1 MTKKIL
7 LVDDEP
13 QVLRLLQ
20 LSLEQAGYQVATAE
34 NGQQALE
41 QVASDKP
48 DLVLMD
54 SVMPLMDGMEALK
67 RLKSNVAT
75 AEIPVVMLTAKDCP
89 DEMAKS
95 WEVGTDLYLT
105 KPILTSELLDFIQT
119 ILS

>member
-20 LSLEQAGYQVATAE
+20 LSLEQAGYQVETAE

-41 QVASDKP
+41 QVASNKP

-54 SVMPLMDGMEALK
+54 SVMPMMDGLEALK
-67 RLKSNVAT
+67 RLKNDATT
-75 AEIPVVMLTAKDCP
+75 AEIPVVILTANDCP
-89 DEMAKS
+89 AEMAKG
-95 WEVGTDLYLT
+95 WEIGTDLYLT

-119 ILS
+119 ILN